1 MILASTLLYP
11 AVAQTSKPV
20 SCNFDIE
27 DPSKI
32 KRVVALTSMGIKMEI
47 PANYRALARTDGSI
61 EFIDNGTYQLFQCVA
76 KNPRALGG
84 GREYIGIKVYKSK
97 ANYLYANVQDTVPGK
112 PNFFIVW
119 EKRQDND
126 TTFHDLKLRIKTR
139 KGILEVEQI
148 NEGPITTEQE
158 AQELRTELIEIA
170 SIINII

>member
-1 MILASTLLYP
+1 MRLTKIILPMILASTLVYP

-32 KRVVALTSMGIKMEI
+32 K
-47 PANYRALARTDGSI
+47 
-61 EFIDNGTYQLFQCVA
+61 
-76 KNPRALGG
+76 
-84 GREYIGIKVYKSK
+84 
-97 ANYLYANVQDTVPGK
+97 
-112 PNFFIVW
+112 
-119 EKRQDND
+119 ND

-170 SIINII
+170 SIIDII